1 MLFPG
6 AHGPS
11 GTPLRVESAKR
22 REGWG
27 LHLQRVARF
36 LMVTMPFS
44 SVRLRRSTAA
54 VIAIA
59 AIALTTVTGG
69 GGRKFYDDDPLRREP
84 ETQDASGVAAR
95 DIELLYDLPYNL
107 FARPGGSTAR
117 IRAQNVNTIDEVP
130 DSSWFTNRI
139 LARPI
144 TIDELLR
151 GPNTLDDVDE
161 QRGVVTGLK
170 SAGAAPGFV
179 GRTDDGN
186 FWFVT
191 FDAAGHPEAATG
203 ALMVASKLF
212 WALGYWQVEQYLTA
226 LTADDIA
233 EGIAI
238 SPEATVRM
246 PSGERRPLRRDD
258 FEAVLARAHRSADG
272 SYRMVAARR
281 IPGRVIGGF
290 RYHGTRRDDPNDIVP
305 HEHRRE
311 LRALKVF
318 GAWTNLV
325 DIKAG
330 NTLDT
335 LIVEDGEARVRHY
348 LQDVGSTFGS
358 GANGPHDWD
367 EGHEYLFEF
376 EHFWKRLVSFGFYL
390 RPWQTAAYEDHVSV
404 GRFEADAFDPEA
416 WRPRTPNGAFLN
428 ARDDDTFWAARRVT
442 AFTDEMLRAVVA
454 AGGFSD
460 PAAER
465 HLADMLIARRDR
477 IGAAYLP
484 RINPLVDFTLGPD
497 GVLAFAN
504 AAVDAGVA
512 DAPGG
517 YRAAWAE
524 YDNDTG
530 ESRALGSEVRAAG
543 PRIEAPGALPS
554 RPGAF
559 VRVDVSAAD
568 PPRASWTRPVHV
580 YFKRADDGW
589 TLVGL
594 ERMPE

>member
-1 MLFPG
+1 M
-6 AHGPS
+6 
-11 GTPLRVESAKR
+11 
-22 REGWG
+22 G
-27 LHLQRVARF
+27 LHFQRVARV
-36 LMVTMPFS
+36 LTIGG
-44 SVRLRRSTAA
+44 RRPGAG
-54 VIAIA
+54 VHRAIA
-59 AIALTTVTGG
+59 AAAACAALALTAASA
-69 GGRKFYDDDPLRREP
+69 GGRKFYDDDPLLREP

-107 FARPGGSTAR
+107 FARPGGSAES

-139 LARPI
+139 LARPV
-144 TIDELLR
+144 TIAELLR
-151 GPNTLDDVDE
+151 GPNTLDGVE
-161 QRGVVTGLK
+161 RQRGVVTGLK
-170 SAGAAPGFV
+170 SVGAAPGFV
-179 GRTDDGN
+179 GRTGGGD

-212 WALGYWQVEQYLTA
+212 WALGYWQVEQYLTE
-226 LTADDIA
+226 LTAADVAD
-233 EGIAI
+233 GIRI
-238 SPEATVRM
+238 SPDATVRM
-246 PSGERRPLRRDD
+246 PSGRRRPLRRPD
-258 FEAVLARAHRSADG
+258 FEAVLARAHRGPDG
-272 SYRMVAARR
+272 SYRMVAARG

-290 RYHGTRRDDPNDIVP
+290 RYHGTRPDDPNDVVP

-325 DIKAG
+325 DVKAG

-335 LIVEDGEARVRHY
+335 LIVEDGKARVRHY

-367 EGHEYLFEF
+367 EGHEYLFEL
-376 EHFWKRLVSFGFYL
+376 EPFWKRLVSFGFWL
-390 RPWQTAAYEDHVSV
+390 RPWQTARYEDHVSI
-404 GRFEADAFDPEA
+404 GRFEAAAFDPDA

-442 AFTDEMLRAVVA
+442 AFTDEMLRAVVT
-454 AGGFSD
+454 AGRFSD

-465 HLADMLIARRDR
+465 HLADVLIARRDR

-484 RINPLVDFTLGPD
+484 RINPLVDFTLGAD

-504 AAVDAGVA
+504 AAVDAGA
-512 DAPGG
+512 ARAPGG

-524 YDNDTG
+524 YDDDTG
-530 ESRALGSEVRAAG
+530 ESRPLGESRAAG
-543 PRIEAPGALPS
+543 TRLEAPGALPA

-559 VRVDVSAAD
+559 VRAAVRAVD
-568 PPRASWTRPVHV
+568 PPRAAWTRPVHV
-580 YFKRADDGW
+580 YFRRAAAGW
-589 TLVGL
+589 KLVGL
-594 ERMPE
+594 ERLPE

>member
-1 MLFPG
+1 M
-6 AHGPS
+6 
-11 GTPLRVESAKR
+11 
-22 REGWG
+22 G
-27 LHLQRVARF
+27 LHFQRVARV
-36 LMVTMPFS
+36 LTIGSRRPGLRPFVS
-44 SVRLRRSTAA
+44 AAAACAALALTAA
-54 VIAIA
+54 SA
-59 AIALTTVTGG
+59 
-69 GGRKFYDDDPLRREP
+69 GGRKFYDDDPLLREP

-95 DIELLYDLPYNL
+95 DVELLYDLPYNL
-107 FARPGGSTAR
+107 FARPGGSAES

-139 LARPI
+139 LARPV
-144 TIDELLR
+144 TIAELLR
-151 GPNTLDDVDE
+151 GPNTLDGVE
-161 QRGVVTGLK
+161 RQRGVVTGLK
-170 SAGAAPGFV
+170 SVGAAPGFV
-179 GRTDDGN
+179 GRTGGGD

-212 WALGYWQVEQYLTA
+212 WALGYWQVEQYLTE
-226 LTADDIA
+226 LTAADVAD
-233 EGIAI
+233 GIRI
-238 SPEATVRM
+238 SPDATVRM
-246 PSGERRPLRRDD
+246 PSGRRRPLRRPD
-258 FEAVLARAHRSADG
+258 FEAVLARAHRGPDG
-272 SYRMVAARR
+272 SYRMVAARG

-290 RYHGTRRDDPNDIVP
+290 RYHGTRPDDPNDVVP

-325 DIKAG
+325 DVKAG

-335 LIVEDGEARVRHY
+335 LIVEDGKARVRHY

-367 EGHEYLFEF
+367 EGHEYLFEL
-376 EHFWKRLVSFGFYL
+376 EPFWKRLVSFGFWL
-390 RPWQTAAYEDHVSV
+390 RPWQTARYEDHVSI
-404 GRFEADAFDPEA
+404 GRFEAAAFDPDA

-442 AFTDEMLRAVVA
+442 AFTDEMLRAVVT
-454 AGGFSD
+454 AGRFSD

-465 HLADMLIARRDR
+465 HLADVLIARRDR

-484 RINPLVDFTLGPD
+484 RINPLVDFTLDAD

-504 AAVDAGVA
+504 AAVDVGAA
-512 DAPGG
+512 RAPGG

-524 YDNDTG
+524 YDDDTG
-530 ESRALGSEVRAAG
+530 ESRPLGESRAAG
-543 PRIEAPGALPS
+543 TRLEAPGALPA

-559 VRVDVSAAD
+559 VRAAVRAVD
-568 PPRASWTRPVHV
+568 PPRAAWTRPVHV
-580 YFKRADDGW
+580 YFRRAAAGW
-589 TLVGL
+589 KLVGL
-594 ERMPE
+594 ERLPE

>member
-1 MLFPG
+1 
-6 AHGPS
+6 
-11 GTPLRVESAKR
+11 
-22 REGWG
+22 
-27 LHLQRVARF
+27 
-36 LMVTMPFS
+36 MPFPS
-44 SVRLRRSTAA
+44 DDSRARRRRSAAAIVVAAA
-54 VIAIA
+54 V
-59 AIALTTVTGG
+59 ALTTVAGS
-69 GGRKFYDDDPLRREP
+69 GRKFYDDDPLGREP

-107 FARPGGSTAR
+107 FARPGGSTTR
-117 IRAQNVNTIDEVP
+117 VRAQNVNTIDEVP

-144 TIDELLR
+144 TIAELLR
-151 GPNTLDDVDE
+151 GPNTLEGVNE

-179 GRTDDGN
+179 GRTGDGD

-212 WALGYWQVEQYLTA
+212 WALGYWQVEQYLTELSA
-226 LTADDIA
+226 ADVEA
-233 EGIAI
+233 GIGI
-238 SPEATVRM
+238 SPDATVRM
-246 PSGERRPLRRDD
+246 PSGQRRPLRRED

-272 SYRMVAARR
+272 SYRMVAARG

-290 RYHGTRRDDPNDIVP
+290 RYHGTRSDDPNDVVP

-335 LIVEDGEARVRHY
+335 LIVENGEARVRHY

-376 EHFWKRLVSFGFYL
+376 EPFWKRLVSFGFWL

-404 GRFEADAFDPEA
+404 GRFEAAAFEPDA

-428 ARDDDTFWAARRVT
+428 ARDDDTFWAARRVM

-460 PAAER
+460 PAAAR

-512 DAPGG
+512 GAPGG

-524 YDNDTG
+524 YDNDSG
-530 ESRALGSEVRAAG
+530 ESRALGPEAGSSG

-559 VRVDVSAAD
+559 VRIDVSAVD
-568 PPRASWTRPVHV
+568 PPRAAWTRPVRV
-580 YFKRADDGW
+580 YFKRADADW
-589 TLVGL
+589 VLVGL
-594 ERMPE
+594 ERLPE

>member
-1 MLFPG
+1 M
-6 AHGPS
+6 
-11 GTPLRVESAKR
+11 
-22 REGWG
+22 G
-27 LHLQRVARF
+27 LHFQRVARV
-36 LMVTMPFS
+36 LTIGSRRPGAG
-44 SVRLRRSTAA
+44 VRR
-54 VIAIA
+54 AIA
-59 AIALTTVTGG
+59 AAAACAALALTAAAGS
-69 GGRKFYDDDPLRREP
+69 GRKFYDDDPLLREP

-95 DIELLYDLPYNL
+95 DVELLYDLPYNL
-107 FARPGGSTAR
+107 FARPGGSAES

-139 LARPI
+139 LARPV
-144 TIDELLR
+144 TIAELLR
-151 GPNTLDDVDE
+151 GPNTLDGVE
-161 QRGVVTGLK
+161 RQRGVVTGLK
-170 SAGAAPGFV
+170 SVGAAPGFV
-179 GRTDDGN
+179 GRTGGGD

-212 WALGYWQVEQYLTA
+212 WALGYWQVEQYLTE
-226 LTADDIA
+226 LTAADVAD
-233 EGIAI
+233 GIRI
-238 SPEATVRM
+238 SPDATVRM
-246 PSGERRPLRRDD
+246 PSGRRRPLRRPD
-258 FEAVLARAHRSADG
+258 FEAVLARAHRGPDG
-272 SYRMVAARR
+272 SYRMVAARG

-290 RYHGTRRDDPNDIVP
+290 RYHGTRPDDPNDVVP

-325 DIKAG
+325 DVKAG

-335 LIVEDGEARVRHY
+335 LIVEDGKARVRHY

-367 EGHEYLFEF
+367 EGHEYLFEL
-376 EHFWKRLVSFGFYL
+376 EPFWKRLVSFGFWL
-390 RPWQTAAYEDHVSV
+390 RPWQTARYEDHVSI
-404 GRFEADAFDPEA
+404 GRFEAAAFDPDA

-442 AFTDEMLRAVVA
+442 AFTDEMLRAVVT
-454 AGGFSD
+454 AGRFSD

-465 HLADMLIARRDR
+465 HLADVLIARRDR

-484 RINPLVDFTLGPD
+484 RINPLVDFTLDAG

-504 AAVDAGVA
+504 AAVDAGA
-512 DAPGG
+512 ARAPGG

-524 YDNDTG
+524 YDDDTG
-530 ESRALGSEVRAAG
+530 ESRPLGESRSAG
-543 PRIEAPGALPS
+543 TRLEAPGALPA

-559 VRVDVSAAD
+559 VRAAVRAVD
-568 PPRASWTRPVHV
+568 PPRAAWTRPVHV
-580 YFKRADDGW
+580 YFRRAAAGW
-589 TLVGL
+589 KLVGL
-594 ERMPE
+594 ERLPE

>member
-1 MLFPG
+1 
-6 AHGPS
+6 
-11 GTPLRVESAKR
+11 
-22 REGWG
+22 
-27 LHLQRVARF
+27 
-36 LMVTMPFS
+36 MPF
-44 SVRLRRSTAA
+44 RTRGIRPADRRGSAQVGRGAERSRPAA
-54 VIAIA
+54 VGGARACRSVA
-59 AIALTTVTGG
+59 AVAVAALVLTTGVGG

-107 FARPGGSTAR
+107 FARPGGSAAR
-117 IRAQNVNTIDEVP
+117 VRAQNVNTIDEVP

-144 TIDELLR
+144 SIAELLR
-151 GPNTLDDVDE
+151 GPNTLDGVDE
-161 QRGVVTGLK
+161 QRGVITGLK
-170 SAGAAPGFV
+170 NAGAAPGFV
-179 GRTDDGN
+179 GRTGDGE

-212 WALGYWQVEQYLTA
+212 WALGYWQVEQYLTE
-226 LTADDIA
+226 LTAADVAD
-233 EGIAI
+233 GIGI
-238 SPEATVRM
+238 SPDATVRM

-290 RYHGTRRDDPNDIVP
+290 RYHGTRSDDPNDIVP

-335 LIVEDGEARVRHY
+335 LIAENGRARVRHY

-367 EGHEYLFEF
+367 EGHEHLFEF
-376 EHFWKRLVSFGFYL
+376 EPFWKRLVSFGFYR
-390 RPWQTAAYEDHVSV
+390 RPWQTARYENHVSV
-404 GRFEADAFDPEA
+404 GRFEAAAFDPPA
-416 WRPRTPNGAFLN
+416 WRPRTPNGAFIN

-442 AFTDEMLRAVVA
+442 AFSDEMLRAVVT

-465 HLADMLIARRDR
+465 HLADVLIARRDR

-484 RINPLVDFTLGPD
+484 RINPLVDFTLGAD
-497 GVLAFAN
+497 GVLTFAN
-504 AAVDAGVA
+504 AAADAGVA

-524 YDNDTG
+524 YDNRSG
-530 ESRALGSEVRAAG
+530 ESRALGDGSRSSSARLETPG
-543 PRIEAPGALPS
+543 PLPS

-559 VRVDVSAAD
+559 VRIEVSAVD
-568 PPRASWTRPVHV
+568 PPRAAWTRPVHV
-580 YFKRADDGW
+580 YFKRTADGW

-594 ERMPE
+594 ERLPEHERMRG

>member
-1 MLFPG
+1 MTRLPRAG
-6 AHGPS
+6 
-11 GTPLRVESAKR
+11 R
-22 REGWG
+22 R
-27 LHLQRVARF
+27 
-36 LMVTMPFS
+36 
-44 SVRLRRSTAA
+44 RLTA
-54 VIAIA
+54 A
-59 AIALTTVTGG
+59 AIACATLLLATVTG

-84 ETQDASGVAAR
+84 ETQDARGVAAR

-107 FARPGGSTAR
+107 FARPGGSTGSV
-117 IRAQNVNTIDEVP
+117 RAQNVNTIDEVP

-139 LARPI
+139 LARPL
-144 TIDELLR
+144 TIAELLR
-151 GPNTLDDVDE
+151 GPNILDEDAQQRAQ

-170 SAGAAPGFV
+170 STGAAPGFV
-179 GRTDDGN
+179 GRTGDDDY
-186 FWFVT
+186 WFVT

-226 LTADDIA
+226 LSAADIA
-233 EGIAI
+233 DGIRV
-238 SPEATVRM
+238 SPDATVRM
-246 PSGERRPLRRDD
+246 PSGQRRPLRQSD
-258 FEAVLARAHRSADG
+258 FEAILARAHRSEDG
-272 SYRMVAARR
+272 SYRMVAAHG

-290 RYHGTRRDDPNDIVP
+290 RYHGTRPDDPNDIVP

-335 LIVEDGEARVRHY
+335 LITGDDGVARVRHY

-367 EGHEYLFEF
+367 EGHEYLFET
-376 EHFWKRLVSFGFYL
+376 EPLWKRLVSFGFYL
-390 RPWQTAAYEDHVSV
+390 RPWQTAAYEDHPSI
-404 GRFEADAFDPEA
+404 GRFEAAAFDPDA

-428 ARDDDTFWAARRVT
+428 AGDDDTFWAARRVM
-442 AFTDEMLRAVVA
+442 AFTDEMLRAAVA

-465 HLADMLIARRDR
+465 HLADVLIARRDR

-484 RINPLVDFTLGPD
+484 RINPLIDFALGEN
-497 GVLAFAN
+497 GGLTFAN

-512 DAPGG
+512 TPPAG
-517 YRAAWAE
+517 YRGAWAE
-524 YDNDTG
+524 YDNDSG
-530 ESRALGSEVRAAG
+530 ESRSLGADTRSSNTRMG
-543 PRIEAPGALPS
+543 APATLPS

-559 VRVDVSAAD
+559 VRIDVSAED
-568 PPRASWTRPVHV
+568 PPVAAWTRPVHV
-580 YFKRADDGW
+580 YFKRTAGGW
-589 TLVGL
+589 MLVGL
-594 ERMPE
+594 ERLPE

>member
-1 MLFPG
+1 M
-6 AHGPS
+6 
-11 GTPLRVESAKR
+11 
-22 REGWG
+22 G
-27 LHLQRVARF
+27 LHLQRVARV
-36 LMVTMPFS
+36 LTSPG
-44 SVRLRRSTAA
+44 RRPGAGPGRSIAAAAVCTALALTAA
-54 VIAIA
+54 A
-59 AIALTTVTGG
+59 A
-69 GGRKFYDDDPLRREP
+69 GGRKFYDDDPLQREP

-107 FARPGGSTAR
+107 FARPGGSSAR
-117 IRAQNVNTIDEVP
+117 VRAGNVNTIDEVP

-144 TIDELLR
+144 SAAELLR
-151 GPNTLDDVDE
+151 GPNTLDDTGP
-161 QRGVVTGLK
+161 QRGVITGLK

-179 GRTDDGN
+179 GRTGDGD

-226 LTADDIA
+226 LTAADLVD
-233 EGIAI
+233 GIGI
-238 SPEATVRM
+238 SPDATVRM
-246 PSGERRPLRRDD
+246 PSGQRRPLRRTD
-258 FEAVLARAHRSADG
+258 FEAVLERAHRGPDG
-272 SYRMVAARR
+272 SYRMVAARG

-290 RYHGTRRDDPNDIVP
+290 RYHGTRPDDPNDVVP

-325 DIKAG
+325 DVKAG

-335 LIVEDGEARVRHY
+335 LIVENGKARVRHY

-376 EHFWKRLVSFGFYL
+376 EPFWKRLVSFGFWL
-390 RPWQTAAYEDHVSV
+390 RPWQTARYEDHVSI
-404 GRFEADAFDPEA
+404 GRFEAAAFEPEA

-428 ARDDDTFWAARRVT
+428 ARDDDTFWAARRVM
-442 AFTDEMLRAVVA
+442 AFTDDMLRAVVA
-454 AGGFSD
+454 AGRFSD

-465 HLADMLIARRDR
+465 HLADVLIARRDR

-484 RINPLVDFTLGPD
+484 RINPLIDFTLDAG
-497 GVLAFAN
+497 GGLAFAN

-512 DAPGG
+512 PAPGG

-524 YDNDTG
+524 YDDDTG
-530 ESRALGSEVRAAG
+530 ESHPLGESRSNG
-543 PRIEAPGALPS
+543 MRLEAPGALPS

-559 VRVDVSAAD
+559 VRAAVRAVD
-568 PPRASWTRPVHV
+568 PPRAAWTRPVDV
-580 YFKRADDGW
+580 YFRRAGGGW

-594 ERMPE
+594 ERLPE

>member
-1 MLFPG
+1 MG
-6 AHGPS
+6 
-11 GTPLRVESAKR
+11 LR
-22 REGWG
+22 
-27 LHLQRVARF
+27 LQRVARV
-36 LMVTMPFS
+36 LTPGGG
-44 SVRLRRSTAA
+44 RPGAGARRSIAATAVCAALALTAA
-54 VIAIA
+54 
-59 AIALTTVTGG
+59 GG
-69 GGRKFYDDDPLRREP
+69 GGRKFYDDDPLLREP

-107 FARPGGSTAR
+107 FARPGGSAESV
-117 IRAQNVNTIDEVP
+117 RAGNVNTIDEVP

-144 TIDELLR
+144 PVAELIR
-151 GPNTLDDVDE
+151 GPNTLAGVE
-161 QRGVVTGLK
+161 RQRGVITGLK
-170 SAGAAPGFV
+170 STGAAPGFV
-179 GRTDDGN
+179 GRTGDGD

-226 LTADDIA
+226 LSAADAAD
-233 EGIAI
+233 GIRI
-238 SPEATVRM
+238 SPDATVRM
-246 PSGERRPLRRDD
+246 PSGRRRPLRRSD
-258 FEAVLARAHRSADG
+258 FEAVLARAHRGPDG
-272 SYRMVAARR
+272 SYRMVAARG

-290 RYHGTRRDDPNDIVP
+290 RYHGTRPDDPNDVVP

-325 DIKAG
+325 DLKAG

-335 LIVEDGEARVRHY
+335 LIVEDGQARVRHY

-367 EGHEYLFEF
+367 EGHEYLFEL
-376 EHFWKRLVSFGFYL
+376 EPFWKRLVSFGFWL
-390 RPWQTAAYEDHVSV
+390 RSWQTARYEDHVSI
-404 GRFEADAFDPEA
+404 GRFEADAFDPDG

-442 AFTDEMLRAVVA
+442 AFSDEMLRAVVT
-454 AGGFSD
+454 AGRFSD

-465 HLADMLIARRDR
+465 HLADVLIARRDR

-484 RINPLVDFTLGPD
+484 RINPLVDFTLDAG

-512 DAPGG
+512 PAPGG

-524 YDNDTG
+524 YDNASGESHPLG
-530 ESRALGSEVRAAG
+530 ESRSAG
-543 PRIEAPGALPS
+543 TRLEAPAALPP

-559 VRVDVSAAD
+559 VRAAVRAVD
-568 PPRASWTRPVHV
+568 PPRAAWTRPVHV
-580 YFKRADDGW
+580 YFRRAAEGW

-594 ERMPE
+594 ERLPE